1 MPCGAMRREEV
12 SAFSFV
18 HAADLHLGSPLS
30 GLAAR
35 DGDLA
40 RHLAG
45 AIRDAVRGLVDVTLE
60 READFLVISGDVY
73 DGEWKDHSVG
83 LFFNR
88 EMARLDRAGIPVFV
102 IKGNHDAHSVVTRSI
117 TLPDNVTMFGVRSA
131 ETHVIDRLGVALHG
145 QSFADRQV
153 PENLARSY
161 PAPVPGLFNI
171 GVLHTSLTGR
181 PPHAD
186 YAPCTLDD
194 LRMRGYDY
202 WALGHVHAFEV
213 VSEDPYVVFPGN
225 IQGRNIRETG
235 PKGAVLVSVGDGRV
249 TGLER
254 LVVDRARFEKLD
266 VDVSACN
273 DQNALLR
280 AVEAALP
287 ALVAEA
293 GGRPLAVRL
302 RIHGDTPLRDLLLS
316 TRQLL
321 ATECQAAF
329 ARVGEEVFLEKLVL
343 DLPAQPRAAARVSAD
358 GLLDLEA
365 LLAEVANDD
374 GLRDAA
380 RGEVAQLAARVP
392 GALLDTER
400 PFGADI
406 ETLIDEARA
415 LLALRL
421 GGES

>member
-1 MPCGAMRREEV
+1 
-12 SAFSFV
+12 
-18 HAADLHLGSPLS
+18 
-30 GLAAR
+30 
-35 DGDLA
+35 
-40 RHLAG
+40 
-45 AIRDAVRGLVDVTLE
+45 
-60 READFLVISGDVY
+60 
-73 DGEWKDHSVG
+73 
-83 LFFNR
+83 
-88 EMARLDRAGIPVFV
+88 
-102 IKGNHDAHSVVTRSI
+102 
-117 TLPDNVTMFGVRSA
+117 
-131 ETHVIDRLGVALHG
+131 
-145 QSFADRQV
+145 
-153 PENLARSY
+153 
-161 PAPVPGLFNI
+161 
-171 GVLHTSLTGR
+171 
-181 PPHAD
+181 
-186 YAPCTLDD
+186 
-194 LRMRGYDY
+194 MRGYDY

-280 AVEAALP
+280 EVEAALP

-343 DLPAQPRAAARVSAD
+343 DLPAPPRAAARVSAD